1 MEKELD
7 HVVTPPSHDDT
18 GNDQATAEKVHH
30 TKAHVYAD
38 KLNKKAHNLHKK
50 VNIHSFINVL
60 LMIFGVNLSIGAL
73 FFVLISSFK
82 TEVEHFLFPSVS
94 RIPFIKTELE
104 RVHLLHEE
112 RGKQLTDLSLKTNS
126 EIIALKESVQ
136 ALSEEVKT
144 LKGQLQANRQP
155 AMAPVPSTELG
166 VSWHALLVRVQKGE
180 SFEKELHALKPYMST
195 NKDLLLAVHP
205 LVDCA
210 SRETRTF
217 DVLVRDLRLIKEQLT
232 QTSSVVI
239 DWNHASWWEVL
250 WYKIKRLVRFERMDM
265 GSVASSDPTKKATI
279 IASIDRA
286 LDFIERQEFD
296 KAIKEIRIHEFDAKP
311 VFDQWLVEADARLSL
326 QQKIDHLQRH
336 IEPLLMKGAG

>member
-1 MEKELD
+1 MEKESD
-7 HVVTPPSHDDT
+7 HVVASPLHDEVL
-18 GNDQATAEKVHH
+18 NDKAATENAHQTTVHS
-30 TKAHVYAD
+30 YAD
-38 KLNKKAHNLHKK
+38 KLNKHAHNVHKK
-50 VNIHSFINVL
+50 VNIHSFINIL

-73 FFVLISSFK
+73 FFILISSFK

-126 EIIALKESVQ
+126 EIITLKESVR

-144 LKGQLQANRQP
+144 LKGQLHANRQP
-155 AMAPVPSTELG
+155 AMTPVPSTELG
-166 VSWHALLVRVQKGE
+166 VSWHALLARVQKGE
-180 SFEKELHALKPYMST
+180 SFEKELHALKPYIST

-217 DVLVRDLRLIKEQLT
+217 EMLVRDLRLIKEQLT
-232 QTSSVVI
+232 QTNSMVI
-239 DWNHASWWEVL
+239 DWSHASWWDVL
-250 WYKIKRLVRFERMDM
+250 WYKIKRLVRFERMDV
-265 GSVASSDPTKKATI
+265 GGIVPSDPAKKATI
-279 IASIDRA
+279 VVSVDRA

-296 KAIKEIRIHEFDAKP
+296 KAIKEIRLHEFAAKP

-336 IEPLLMKGAG
+336 LAPLLMKGAG